1 MKISTLSSN
10 MIDCNV
16 QSFGICSVL
25 IHKVV
30 RIAICQEWLVFILC
44 LFQILGLLPVYM
56 VYWVCI
62 IVIGAAMW
70 TIFSLQFFFCYLL
83 STYLYYINLSN
94 TFTNHDLKQPS
105 PSIYANKR
113 HVVQLSEQST
123 LNQHTCFAHHV
134 LQASEEKTRQKY
146 IHSSPSL
153 KLLNVTKYFS

>member
-1 MKISTLSSN
+1 MSTSIKAATNVFSPRFKTSTGGTLNSLVQEAFKWKFQPYQPIWFIVMSN
-10 MIDCNV
+10 
-16 QSFGICSVL
+16 VL
-25 IHKVV
+25 AFVVIHKVV
-30 RIAICQEWLVFILC
+30 WIGVCEEWLVFILC

-113 HVVQLSEQST
+113 HVVQLSE
-123 LNQHTCFAHHV
+123 
-134 LQASEEKTRQKY
+134 
-146 IHSSPSL
+146 
-153 KLLNVTKYFS
+153 